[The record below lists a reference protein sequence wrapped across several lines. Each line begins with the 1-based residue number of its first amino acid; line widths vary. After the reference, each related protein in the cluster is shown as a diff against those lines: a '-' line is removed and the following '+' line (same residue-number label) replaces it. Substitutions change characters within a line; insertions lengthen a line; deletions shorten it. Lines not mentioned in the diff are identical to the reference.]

1 MRSNFLCSAKAA
13 ATLAAISIVVAA
25 GCGKPSAQQ
34 TGQMPPPE
42 VNVVTVQP
50 RDIAATFEQVG
61 QTAGV
66 REVEVRPRVT
76 GILQRWNY
84 KEGSAVPAGR
94 SLFTI
99 DPAPFQATVARVDAD
114 LASALAKEAQAS
126 RDIERLQPLYEQGMV
141 SRKAFDDA
149 VSAKEVAA
157 AGVKAAE
164 AALRQAKLDLE
175 YTRVEAPISG
185 VTSRALKSEG
195 SLVEAQQT
203 LLTTISQVDPIHVI
217 FSISESENL
226 KLQRESAAGRL
237 RLPKDGRFTVTV
249 KLSDGTTYARPG
261 RVDFSDVRINPETG
275 TSEARAVLPNS
286 DQSLRPGQ
294 FVRVALAGAT
304 YMNALAVPQRAVLEG
319 PTGKLVMTVNAQG
332 MVEPRPVEVGQW
344 AGADWIITSGLNPG
358 DRVIVDGVMNMQVRP
373 GAPVKIAESKSPTPA
388 QATQPATKQQ

>member
-1 MRSNFLCSAKAA
+1 VKMVSKTFLNAKAA
-13 ATLAAISIVVAA
+13 LALATMSAFVAT
-25 GCGKPSAQQ
+25 GCDKPSAQQ

-76 GILQRWNY
+76 GILQHWNY
-84 KEGSAVPAGR
+84 KEGGAVQAGR

-99 DPAPFQATVARVDAD
+99 DPAPFQATVARADAD
-114 LASALAKEAQAS
+114 LASALAKDVQTQ

-149 VSAKEVAA
+149 LSAKEVAA
-157 AGVKAAE
+157 AGVKSAK
-164 AALRQAKLDLE
+164 AALTQAKLDLE

-217 FSISESENL
+217 FSISESEHLRLN
-226 KLQRESAAGRL
+226 REAAAGRL
-237 RLPKDGRFTVTV
+237 QLPKDGRFTVTV
-249 KLSDGTTYARPG
+249 RLSDGTTYARPG

-294 FVRVALAGAT
+294 FVRVTLVGAT
-304 YMNALAVPQRAVLEG
+304 YIGALAVPQRAVLEG
-319 PTGKLVMTVNAQG
+319 PTGKIVMTVNAQS
-332 MVEPRPVEVGQW
+332 MVEPRPVEVGAW

-358 DRVIVDGVMNMQVRP
+358 DRVIVDGVMKARP
-373 GAPVKIAESKSPTPA
+373 GAPVKIAEAKPAESAPTGQPPA
-388 QATQPATKQQ
+388 KQQ

>member
-1 MRSNFLCSAKAA
+1 MKVVSTRTPAVSPVA
-13 ATLAAISIVVAA
+13 LALMSVLVAA
-25 GCGKPSAQQ
+25 GCGKPAAQQ
-34 TGQMPPPE
+34 TGQMPPE
-42 VNVVTVQP
+42 VNVVTVHP

-76 GILQRWNY
+76 GILLRWNY
-84 KEGSAVPAGR
+84 KEGGAVQAGR

-99 DPAPFQATVARVDAD
+99 DPAPFQIAVAKADAD
-114 LASALAKEAQAS
+114 LASARAKDAQTE

-149 VSAKEVAA
+149 LSAKEVAA
-157 AGVKAAE
+157 AGVKAAK
-164 AALRQAKLDLE
+164 AALTQAKLDLE

-217 FSISESENL
+217 FSISESEHL
-226 KLQRESAAGRL
+226 KLNREAAAGRL
-237 RLPKDGRFTVTV
+237 QLPRDGRFTVTV
-249 KLSDGTTYARPG
+249 RLSDGTTYARPG

-294 FVRVALAGAT
+294 FVRVTLAGAT
-304 YMNALAVPQRAVLEG
+304 YINALAVPQRAVLEG
-319 PTGKLVMTVNAQG
+319 PTGKIVMTVNAQG
-332 MVEPRPVEVGQW
+332 LVEPRPVEVGAW
-344 AGADWIITSGLNPG
+344 AGADWIITSGLNAG
-358 DRVIVDGVMNMQVRP
+358 DRVIVDGVMKARP
-373 GAPVKIAESKSPTPA
+373 GAPVKIAEAKAAETA
-388 QATQPATKQQ
+388 QATQSRAKQP

>member
-1 MRSNFLCSAKAA
+1 MRSNFSPSAKAA
-13 ATLAAISIVVAA
+13 AALAALSVVVMA

-34 TGQMPPPE
+34 TGEMPPPE
-42 VNVVTVQP
+42 VNVVTVEP

-84 KEGSAVPAGR
+84 KEGSAVQAGR

-114 LASALAKEAQAS
+114 LASAQAKEAQAA

-149 VSAKEVAA
+149 LSAKEVAA
-157 AGVKAAE
+157 AGVKSAE
-164 AALRQAKLDLE
+164 AALRQAKLDLA

-319 PTGKLVMTVNAQG
+319 PTGKIIMTVNAKG
-332 MVEPRPVEVGQW
+332 IVEPRPVEVGEW

-358 DRVIVDGVMNMQVRP
+358 DHVIVDGVMKARP
-373 GAPVKIAESKSPTPA
+373 GSPVKMAEAKPDAPPA
-388 QATQPATKQQ
+388 PAGQPAAKQQ

>member
-1 MRSNFLCSAKAA
+1 MRSNFSPSAKAA
-13 ATLAAISIVVAA
+13 AALAALSVVVMA

-34 TGQMPPPE
+34 TGEMPPPE
-42 VNVVTVQP
+42 VNVVTVEP

-84 KEGSAVPAGR
+84 KEGSAVQAGR

-114 LASALAKEAQAS
+114 LASAQAKEAQAA

-149 VSAKEVAA
+149 LSAKEVAA
-157 AGVKAAE
+157 AGVKSAE
-164 AALRQAKLDLE
+164 AALRQAKLDLA

-319 PTGKLVMTVNAQG
+319 PTGKIIMTVNAKG
-332 MVEPRPVEVGQW
+332 IVEPRPVEVGEW

-358 DRVIVDGVMNMQVRP
+358 DHVIVDGVMKARP
-373 GAPVKIAESKSPTPA
+373 GSPVKMAEAKPDAPPPPA
-388 QATQPATKQQ
+388 GQPAAKQQ

>member
-1 MRSNFLCSAKAA
+1 MPSNCFSPARAA
-13 ATLAAISIVVAA
+13 ATLAAFAVLLVA

-34 TGQMPPPE
+34 TRQMPPPE

-50 RDIAATFEQVG
+50 REIAATFEQVG

-66 REVEVRPRVT
+66 REVEVRSRVT

-84 KEGSAVPAGR
+84 KEGSAVQAGR

-99 DPAPFQATVARVDAD
+99 DPAPFQTAMARADAD
-114 LASALAKEAQAS
+114 LASALAKDAQS
-126 RDIERLQPLYEQGMV
+126 TRDIERLKPLYEQGMI

-149 VSAKEVAA
+149 VSAQEVAA
-157 AGVKAAE
+157 AGVKAAQ
-164 AALRQAKLDLE
+164 AALAQAKLDLA

-226 KLQRESAAGRL
+226 KLQREAAAGRL
-237 RLPKDGRFTVTV
+237 QLPKDGRFTVTLR
-249 KLSDGTTYARPG
+249 LSDGTTYARPG
-261 RVDFSDVRINPETG
+261 RVDFSDVRINPGTG

-286 DQSLRPGQ
+286 DQRLRPGQ
-294 FVRVALAGAT
+294 FVRVTLAGAT
-304 YMNALAVPQRAVLEG
+304 YINALAVPQRAVLEG
-319 PTGKLVMTVNAQG
+319 PTGKIVMTVNAQG
-332 MVEPRPVEVGQW
+332 MVEPRPVEVGEW
-344 AGADWIITSGLNPG
+344 AGADWIITSGIHPG
-358 DRVIVDGVMNMQVRP
+358 ERVIVDGVMKARP
-373 GAPVKIAESKSPTPA
+373 GAPVKIAEAKPA
-388 QATQPATKQQ
+388 APVPANQPAAKQ

>member
-1 MRSNFLCSAKAA
+1 MVSNTSSTAKAA
-13 ATLAAISIVVAA
+13 LALAAVSALVAT
-25 GCGKPSAQQ
+25 GCEKPSAQQ

-76 GILQRWNY
+76 GILQHWNY
-84 KEGSAVPAGR
+84 KEGGAVQAGR

-99 DPAPFQATVARVDAD
+99 DPAPFQAAVARADAD
-114 LASALAKEAQAS
+114 LAGALAKDAQTQ

-149 VSAKEVAA
+149 LSAKEVAA
-157 AGVKAAE
+157 AGVKSAK
-164 AALRQAKLDLE
+164 AALTQAKLDLE

-217 FSISESENL
+217 FSISESEHL
-226 KLQRESAAGRL
+226 KLNREAAAGRL
-237 RLPKDGRFTVTV
+237 QLPKDGRFTVTV
-249 KLSDGTTYARPG
+249 RLSDGTTYARPG

-304 YMNALAVPQRAVLEG
+304 YIGALAVPQRAVLEG
-319 PTGKLVMTVNAQG
+319 PTGKIVMTVNAQG
-332 MVEPRPVEVGQW
+332 MVEPRPVEVGAW

-358 DRVIVDGVMNMQVRP
+358 DRVIVDGVMKARP
-373 GAPVKIAESKSPTPA
+373 GAPVKIAEAKPAAPA
-388 QATQPATKQQ
+388 QADQPAAKQQ

>member
-1 MRSNFLCSAKAA
+1 MVSRISPTTAVALALA
-13 ATLAAISIVVAA
+13 ATSVFLATA
-25 GCGKPSAQQ
+25 CDKPSAQQ
-34 TGQMPPPE
+34 TAQMPPPE

-76 GILQRWNY
+76 GILQHWNY
-84 KEGSAVPAGR
+84 KEGSTVPAGR

-99 DPAPFQATVARVDAD
+99 DPAPFQATVARADAD
-114 LASALAKEAQAS
+114 LASALAKDAQTQ

-149 VSAKEVAA
+149 LSAKEVAA
-157 AGVKAAE
+157 AGVKSSK
-164 AALRQAKLDLE
+164 AALTQAKLDLA

-203 LLTTISQVDPIHVI
+203 LLTTISQIDPIHVI
-217 FSISESENL
+217 FSISESEHLRLN
-226 KLQRESAAGRL
+226 REAAAGRL
-237 RLPKDGRFTVTV
+237 QLPKDGRFTVTV
-249 KLSDGTTYARPG
+249 RLSDGTTSARPG

-294 FVRVALAGAT
+294 FVRVTLAGAT
-304 YMNALAVPQRAVLEG
+304 YINALAVPQRAVLEG
-319 PTGKLVMTVNAQG
+319 PTGKIVMTVNAQS

-358 DRVIVDGVMNMQVRP
+358 DRVIVDGLMKVRP
-373 GAPVKIAESKSPTPA
+373 GAPVKIAEAKPADTA
-388 QATQPATKQQ
+388 QAGRPAPKQQ

>member
-1 MRSNFLCSAKAA
+1 MRSNFSPSARAA
-13 ATLAAISIVVAA
+13 AALAALSVVVMA

-34 TGQMPPPE
+34 TGEMPPPE
-42 VNVVTVQP
+42 VNVVTVEP

-84 KEGSAVPAGR
+84 KEGSAVQAGR

-114 LASALAKEAQAS
+114 LASAQAKEAQAA

-149 VSAKEVAA
+149 LSAKEVAA
-157 AGVKAAE
+157 AGVKSAE
-164 AALRQAKLDLE
+164 AALRQAKLDLA

-319 PTGKLVMTVNAQG
+319 PTGKIIMTVNAKG
-332 MVEPRPVEVGQW
+332 IVEPRPVEVGEW

-358 DRVIVDGVMNMQVRP
+358 DHVIVDGVMKARP
-373 GAPVKIAESKSPTPA
+373 GSPVKMAEAKPDAPPPPA
-388 QATQPATKQQ
+388 GQSAAKQQ

>member
-1 MRSNFLCSAKAA
+1 MATNRFPPRSAA
-13 ATLAAISIVVAA
+13 ALVVLTVLVAA
-25 GCGKPSAQQ
+25 GCDKPSAQQ

-42 VNVVTVQP
+42 VSVVTVQP
-50 RDIAATFEQVG
+50 REIAATFEQVG

-84 KEGSAVPAGR
+84 KEGSAVQAGR

-99 DPAPFQATVARVDAD
+99 DPAPFQTAVTRADAD
-114 LASALAKEAQAS
+114 LASALAKDAQS
-126 RDIERLQPLYEQGMV
+126 KRDVERLQPLYEQGMI

-157 AGVKAAE
+157 AGVMAAQ
-164 AALRQAKLDLE
+164 AALAQAKLDLE

-226 KLQRESAAGRL
+226 RLQREAAAGRL
-237 RLPKDGRFTVTV
+237 KLPKDGRFTVTLR
-249 KLSDGTTYARPG
+249 LSDGTTYERPG
-261 RVDFSDVRINPETG
+261 RVDFSDVRINPGTG

-286 DQSLRPGQ
+286 DQRLRPGQ
-294 FVRVALAGAT
+294 FVRVTLTGAT
-304 YMNALAVPQRAVLEG
+304 YINALAVPQRAVLEG
-319 PTGKLVMTVNAQG
+319 PTGKIVMTVNAQG
-332 MVEPRPVEVGQW
+332 MVEPRPVEVGAW
-344 AGADWIITSGLNPG
+344 AGADWIITSGINPG
-358 DRVIVDGVMNMQVRP
+358 DRVIVDGVMKARP
-373 GAPVKIAESKSPTPA
+373 GAPVKIAEAKPVAPA
-388 QATQPATKQQ
+388 EASQPAARQQ